1 MSKREC
7 DIIKDLLP
15 SYVDEICSEASKEWI
30 EEHLKECE
38 ECRKTVS
45 MLRDTEISAKKLE
58 QEQLE
63 AGRKVIRQN
72 LKRSLFSFGLS
83 ALMFVVLFC
92 SFFWD
97 NGQIPILLLPVCM
110 AMTWLVAR
118 NQNRVRGW
126 DKWDGISL
134 VVSVVAMCYGV
145 GMVLIG
151 FSKVAAGNTIFG
163 RELTETGPFLSA
175 QVLGVIVVCAVVYFW
190 QIIRILKHGRNG
202 SVLLNLSLTGIFL
215 MLSYLVQFGQ
225 LVDVATARSGFYSVT
240 AIVLILGAV
249 GILVFAF
256 MDNPVKKLYKVE

>member
-7 DIIKDLLP
+7 DIIKDLLT

-225 LVDVATARSGFYSVT
+225 LVDVATAKSVFYSVT
-240 AIVLILGAV
+240 AMVLILGAI

>member
-38 ECRKTVS
+38 GCRALAELMKN
-45 MLRDTEISAKKLE
+45 TEISAKRLE

-83 ALMFVVLFC
+83 VLMFIVLFG

-118 NQNRVRGW
+118 NQSRVRGW

-134 VVSVVAMCYGV
+134 VVSVLALCYGV

-151 FSKVAAGNTIFG
+151 FSRVVAGNTIFG

-175 QVLGVIVVCAVVYFW
+175 QAMGVIVVCAVVYFW
-190 QIIRILKHGRNG
+190 QIIRILKHGRTG

-225 LVDVATARSGFYSVT
+225 LVDVATAKSGFYSVT
-240 AIVLILGAV
+240 AMVLVLGAI
-249 GILVFAF
+249 GILVFSF
-256 MDNPVKKLYKVE
+256 MDKTVKKTL

>member
-1 MSKREC
+1 MSKRDC

-15 SYVDEICSEASKEWI
+15 SYVDGICSEASKEWI

-38 ECRKTVS
+38 ECWALAELMKN
-45 MLRDTEISAKKLE
+45 TEFSAKQLE

-118 NQNRVRGW
+118 NQSKVRSW
-126 DKWDGISL
+126 DKRDGISL
-134 VVSVVAMCYGV
+134 VVSVLAICYGV

-151 FSKVAAGNTIFG
+151 FFRVAAGNTIFS
-163 RELTETGPFLSA
+163 RELTESGPFLRA

-190 QIIRILKHGRNG
+190 QIIRILKHGRTG
-202 SVLLNLSLTGIFL
+202 SVILNFSLTGIFL

-225 LVDVATARSGFYSVT
+225 LVDVATAKSNLYSVT
-240 AIVLILGAV
+240 VMVLLLGAI
-249 GILVFAF
+249 GILVFTF
-256 MDNPVKKLYKVE
+256 LDKTNKNQ

>member
-15 SYVDEICSEASKEWI
+15 SYVDEICSVASKEWI

-38 ECRKTVS
+38 ECRALAEMMKN
-45 MLRDTEISAKKLE
+45 TEISAKRLE
-58 QEQLE
+58 FEQLE

-72 LKRSLFSFGLS
+72 LKRSLISLGLS
-83 ALMFVVLFC
+83 ALVFAVLMC

-110 AMTWLVAR
+110 ALTWLVAR
-118 NQNRVRGW
+118 NQTKLRMWN
-126 DKWDGISL
+126 KWDFASL
-134 VVSVVAMCYGV
+134 LVTTLAICYGI

-151 FSKVAAGNTIFG
+151 SSRIAEGHLLFG
-163 RELTETGPFLSA
+163 RELMESGPFLRV
-175 QVLGVIVVCAVVYFW
+175 QVLGVIVICAFVYFW

-202 SVLLNLSLTGIFL
+202 SVILNLSLTGIFL

-225 LVDVATARSGFYSVT
+225 LVDVATAKSNSYSVT
-240 AIVLILGAV
+240 VIVLILGAL

-256 MDNPVKKLYKVE
+256 LDKPVKKLYKVE